1 MNLWMKIMT
10 SELLSLCY
18 YSNYIMY
25 VRDRSWVKLA
35 DVNQVVISNRVLN
48 HLQSRMVYF
57 LMNVHIKKRNIYIC
71 RHGESEY
78 NVQGR
83 IGGDSELSD
92 RGKKVRHKN
101 HDYIII

>member
-1 MNLWMKIMT
+1 MLPILIIVMIN
-10 SELLSLCY
+10 
-18 YSNYIMY
+18 
-25 VRDRSWVKLA
+25 RDSSWVKLA
-35 DVNQVVISNRVLN
+35 DVNQIVMANRVQN

-57 LMNVHIKKRNIYIC
+57 LMNLHIKKCNIYIC

-92 RGKKVRHKN
+92 RGKKVRN
-101 HDYIII
+101 IFP

>member
-1 MNLWMKIMT
+1 MKITT
-10 SELLSLCY
+10 SELSFCC
-18 YSNYIMY
+18 YSNYITND
-25 VRDRSWVKLA
+25 RDRSWVKMA
-35 DVNQVVISNRVLN
+35 DVNKVVISNRVLN

-57 LMNVHIKKRNIYIC
+57 LMNLHIKKRNIYIC

-92 RGKKVRHKN
+92 RGKKVMYMKLK
-101 HDYIII
+101 YIILHDAY